1 MTRSYKSI
9 AIILS
14 LIVCM
19 FYTQSKVN
27 MNLPM
32 DLSLNTKVVFSHSQK
47 SDNNISVT
55 TKTPINNRAFELVFN
70 ESRTSSVDNNNN
82 FELLLSKTEDV
93 YYRKTLSSY
102 IQRMNKER
110 VVHKSLS
117 QLNILII

>member
-55 TKTPINNRAFELVFN
+55 TKIPINNRAFELVFN

>member
-1 MTRSYKSI
+1 
-9 AIILS
+9 
-14 LIVCM
+14 
-19 FYTQSKVN
+19 